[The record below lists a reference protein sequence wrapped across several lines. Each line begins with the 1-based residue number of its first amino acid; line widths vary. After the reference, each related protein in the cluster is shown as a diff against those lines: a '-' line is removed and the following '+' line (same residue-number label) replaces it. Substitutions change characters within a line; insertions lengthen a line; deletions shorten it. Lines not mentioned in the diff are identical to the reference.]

1 MLSLLHSYHK
11 YMYFQTNISEQKPEE
26 SEQAEKEDGSDD
38 LDFEDAREGGNDE
51 ETPEG
56 LTLVEPTENSSF
68 YIVQELE
75 GQETPP
81 GTT

>member
-1 MLSLLHSYHK
+1 MV
-11 YMYFQTNISEQKPEE
+11 I
-26 SEQAEKEDGSDD
+26 
-38 LDFEDAREGGNDE
+38 

-68 YIVQELE
+68 YIVQENE

-81 GTT
+81 GMVTDAIQTKLFKKLNLAERNS